1 MAEAWRAARPQL
13 PSSSP
18 VQPTPPP
25 PVALIEEVHPET
37 NEVQDEKLDSQPVRE
52 QELLQAESLPL
63 LAVGVLKRKGL
74 AVSAPASLRQ
84 NEVKEV
90 PEQAV
95 TEPSLR
101 EAFTEDQLQVAWNG
115 FADVMEKNERLNL
128 SSTLRASAVALQ
140 GESKVKV
147 TVLNRVQ
154 EEQVNEVRVELLHFI
169 RKQLAHDFLEMTIAV
184 PKADEV
190 GISAQ
195 FLTERERYDAI
206 VKKNPHLETLRKRLD
221 LDLG

>member
-1 MAEAWRAARPQL
+1 M
-13 PSSSP
+13 
-18 VQPTPPP
+18 
-25 PVALIEEVHPET
+25 EEVPAKT
-37 NEVQDEKLDSQPVRE
+37 NEVQVEKLDLQPVRK

-63 LAVGVLKRKGL
+63 PAVGVLKRKGL

>member
-1 MAEAWRAARPQL
+1 
-13 PSSSP
+13 
-18 VQPTPPP
+18 
-25 PVALIEEVHPET
+25 
-37 NEVQDEKLDSQPVRE
+37 
-52 QELLQAESLPL
+52 
-63 LAVGVLKRKGL
+63 
-74 AVSAPASLRQ
+74 VSAPASLRQ

-90 PEQAV
+90 PEQAL
-95 TEPSLR
+95 TEPSFR

>member
-1 MAEAWRAARPQL
+1 M
-13 PSSSP
+13 
-18 VQPTPPP
+18 QPTPPP

-37 NEVQDEKLDSQPVRE
+37 NEAQVEKLDSQPVRE

>member
-1 MAEAWRAARPQL
+1 MEEAHA
-13 PSSSP
+13 
-18 VQPTPPP
+18 
-25 PVALIEEVHPET
+25 ET
-37 NEVQDEKLDSQPVRE
+37 NEVQAEKLDSQPVRE

-63 LAVGVLKRKGL
+63 PAVGVLKKKGL

-84 NEVKEV
+84 NEVKKV

-101 EAFTEDQLQVAWNG
+101 GVFTQDQLQVAWNG

-128 SSTLRASAVALQ
+128 SSTLRASVVALQ
-140 GESKVKV
+140 GEFKVQV

-154 EEQVNEVRVELLHFI
+154 EEQVNEVRVDLLQFI
-169 RKQLAHDFLEMTIAV
+169 RKQLAHDFLEMSIAV
-184 PKADEV
+184 PKTDEV

-206 VKKNPHLETLRKRLD
+206 VKKNPHLDTLRKRLD